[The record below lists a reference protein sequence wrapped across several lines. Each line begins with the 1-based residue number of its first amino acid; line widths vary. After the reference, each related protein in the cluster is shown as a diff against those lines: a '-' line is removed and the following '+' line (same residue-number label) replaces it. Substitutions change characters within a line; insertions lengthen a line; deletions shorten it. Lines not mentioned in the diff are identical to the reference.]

1 MRNQPCPCGSGRRYK
16 QCHGALAGPEAS
28 GHEVEDVGATIDRGM
43 AAHRGGDL
51 DGAEQAYRQALERDP
66 EHPLAR
72 HYLGMILYQRGRIDD
87 ALPVLERAVAQVP
100 AEPEFHNN
108 LGLALAAADRLE
120 EAIAAHRRALAL
132 RPAATAWNNL
142 GLALAAANDPVAA
155 QAAYREAIALQPDLA
170 AAHWNLAMALL
181 SAGDYAAGWREYEWR
196 LVIPAFAPVEQPP
209 MPRWTGEPLQGKRLL
224 VCAEQGLGDAIQMLR
239 LAATL
244 AARDIEVV
252 ARVPATL
259 AALAA
264 TVPGVAGVSV
274 EGSAW
279 PDCTRHVPLMSVAGI
294 VGFDPF
300 AAPAQPA
307 YMHVD
312 AARRKAAAHAI
323 AGVAQGRRAVGLAW
337 SGSPRYA
344 NDGRRSM
351 PLAMLAPLLERA
363 DIAWFSLQ
371 HDDAEAVAAVP
382 HARHLHR
389 LDARLA
395 FDDMATMIDALDLVV
410 TVDTSVGH
418 LAGALG
424 KETWVMVPFAA
435 DWRWGV
441 TGERSPWYAGTRLFR
456 QHARGHWPGVVDA
469 VAASLS
475 ADACLQAPAS
485 AAS

>member
-16 QCHGALAGPEAS
+16 QCHGALATPEA
-28 GHEVEDVGATIDRGM
+28 HAHDAEDVGASIDRGM

-51 DGAEQAYRQALERDP
+51 AAAEQAYRRALDRDA

-72 HYLGMILYQRGRIDD
+72 HYLGVILYQRGQVDD
-87 ALPVLERAVAQVP
+87 ALPLLERAAAQVP
-100 AEPEFHNN
+100 EEPEFHNN
-108 LGLALAAADRLE
+108 LGLALAAADRLD

-132 RPAATAWNNL
+132 RPAATAWNNR

-155 QAAYREAIALQPDLA
+155 QAAYREAIALQPDFA
-170 AAHWNLAMALL
+170 AAHWNLATALL

-209 MPRWTGEPLQGKRLL
+209 MPRWSGEPLHGGRLL

-239 LAATL
+239 LAAIL
-244 AARDIEVV
+244 ANRDIEVV

-264 TVPGVAGVSV
+264 TVPGVVGVSV
-274 EGSAW
+274 EGTAW
-279 PDCTRHVPLMSVAGI
+279 PDCERHVPLMSVAGI

-300 AAPAQPA
+300 TAPAEPA

-312 AARRKAAAHAI
+312 AARRQAAAHAI
-323 AGVAQGRRAVGLAW
+323 ARVARGRRAVGLAW

-344 NDGRRSM
+344 NDRRRSM
-351 PLAMLAPLLERA
+351 ALAMLGPLLERA
-363 DIAWFSLQ
+363 DVAWFSLQ
-371 HDDAEAVAAVP
+371 HDDASAVATVP
-382 HARHLHR
+382 QARRLHR

-395 FDDMATMIDALDLVV
+395 FDDMAAMIDALDLVV

-418 LAGALG
+418 VAGALG
-424 KETWVMVPFAA
+424 KPAWVMVPFAA

-441 TGERSPWYAGTRLFR
+441 RGERAPWYARTRLFR
-456 QHARGHWPGVVDA
+456 QSAPGHWQGVVDA
-469 VAASLS
+469 IAASLS
-475 ADACLQAPAS
+475 ADAS
-485 AAS
+485 RGAAARAAT